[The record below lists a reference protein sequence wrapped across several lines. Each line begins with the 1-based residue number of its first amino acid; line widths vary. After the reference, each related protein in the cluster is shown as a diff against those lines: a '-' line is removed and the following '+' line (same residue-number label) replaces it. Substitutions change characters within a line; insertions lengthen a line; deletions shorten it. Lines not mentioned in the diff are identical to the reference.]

1 MLTKT
6 ISLQKNISLLILD
19 MQGLQPSVASQVKQT
34 TRSPRVPISG
44 SKDQATDKLLQF
56 AVLIS
61 STIIYNEIGQLE
73 KIFDVLEP
81 IAKFCTLI
89 MKELGAGNEKLSMV
103 SNGSTG
109 DLSARSNGTS
119 FLDITQTV
127 NQDFK
132 EIMCP

>member
-1 MLTKT
+1 M
-6 ISLQKNISLLILD
+6 
-19 MQGLQPSVASQVKQT
+19 
-34 TRSPRVPISG
+34 
-44 SKDQATDKLLQF
+44 
-56 AVLIS
+56 IS

-73 KIFDVLEP
+73 KIFEVLEP

-89 MKELGAGNEKLSMV
+89 MKELSAGNEKLSMI

-119 FLDITQTV
+119 LLDITQTV

>member
-1 MLTKT
+1 
-6 ISLQKNISLLILD
+6 
-19 MQGLQPSVASQVKQT
+19 
-34 TRSPRVPISG
+34 
-44 SKDQATDKLLQF
+44 
-56 AVLIS
+56 
-61 STIIYNEIGQLE
+61 
-73 KIFDVLEP
+73 
-81 IAKFCTLI
+81 